1 MKTRRKSSLSES
13 GRETLTAMT
22 FIAPWAIGFLVF
34 TLFPICL
41 SFYYSLCEYTVVQEP
56 KFIGIDNYKTMFTDS
71 KFIKSLGN
79 TMYMVIF
86 GVIVTT
92 IVALLISLL
101 LNNKKLKGTSF
112 YRVVFFIPTL
122 VPQVIA
128 CLLWV
133 WILQGDNGVI
143 NNVLRAIG
151 ISNPPTWLSSP
162 FWAKPALILMLMW
175 GCGNAV
181 IIYLAGLQD
190 VPESL
195 YESAS
200 LDGAT
205 YIRKT
210 ISITLPM
217 LTPVLLYNVVTLIIQ
232 VFQQFAEALIMT
244 EGGPDQ
250 ATLFYALYLYQNA
263 FQYFKMGYASAMSW
277 VMLVIALVIILILF
291 KLMNKVSYE

>member
-1 MKTRRKSSLSES
+1 MKTRKKSSLSES

-22 FIAPWAIGFLVF
+22 FIAPWVIGFLAF
-34 TLFPICL
+34 TLIPICL
-41 SFYYSLCEYTVVQEP
+41 SFYYSLCNYTVVFEP
-56 KFIGIDNYKTMFTDS
+56 EFIGFGNYVTMWNDEVFWKALS
-71 KFIKSLGN
+71 N
-79 TMYMVIF
+79 TMYMVFF
-86 GVIVTT
+86 GVIITT
-92 IVALLISLL
+92 FIALLISLL
-101 LNNKKLKGTSF
+101 LNNKKIKGSGAF
-112 YRVVFFIPTL
+112 RVVFFIPTL
-122 VPQVIA
+122 VPLVIS

-133 WILQGDNGVI
+133 WILQGDGFI
-143 NNVLRAIG
+143 NTVLRAIG
-151 ISNPPTWLSSP
+151 ISEPPVWLSSP
-162 FWAKPALILMLMW
+162 FWAKPALILMLIW

-190 VPESL
+190 IPESL

-205 YIRKT
+205 YVRKT

-244 EGGPDQ
+244 EGGPDR

-263 FQYFKMGYASAMSW
+263 FQYFKMGYASALSW
-277 VMLVIALVIILILF
+277 VMLIIALIIIFILF